1 MALSL
6 PDMTD
11 TPLTLAIKAVARR
24 EELDAFTL
32 EAAFNAML
40 EGEAAPE
47 EIGALLTGLAVRG
60 ETSSE
65 LIAGAR
71 AMRLKSRKVFVEG
84 PLLDTCGTG
93 GLKWTSLNTSTAA
106 AIVIAAAG
114 GRVAKHGNRSVPP
127 KTGSADVLEALGV
140 NIDIDERT
148 FHNCLDGA
156 GVAFMFARSHH
167 SAMKHVAPVRAKLG
181 IRTIFNLLGPLT
193 NPAGAEHQVL
203 GVFSPDWVR
212 PMAETL
218 RSLGTMRAM
227 VVHGVDGIDEISI
240 SGETLVAEIGH
251 GEINEYKLTPAML
264 GLKIS
269 PLSALAGGPPQDNA
283 RAIIELFEG
292 QEGPFRDCVIAN
304 AGAGLYVLGRAG
316 DLLSGVQAAAAALDS
331 GKARE
336 TLSVLADLSHG
347 RDI

>member
-1 MALSL
+1 
-6 PDMTD
+6 MTD
-11 TPLTLAIKAVARR
+11 TALTTAIKAVARH
-24 EELDAFTL
+24 EQLDALTL

-40 EGEAAPE
+40 EGDAAPE

-71 AMRLKSRKVFVEG
+71 AMREKSRKILTDG

-93 GLKWTSLNTSTAA
+93 GLNWTSLNTSTAA
-106 AIVIAAAG
+106 AMVIAAAG

-140 NIDIDERT
+140 NLDIDERT
-148 FHNCLDGA
+148 FHDCLDGA

-167 SAMKHVAPVRAKLG
+167 SAMKHVAPIRARLG

-193 NPAGAEHQVL
+193 NPAGAQHQVL
-203 GVFSPDWVR
+203 GVYSADWVR

-218 RSLGTMRAM
+218 RALGTERAM
-227 VVHGVDGIDEISI
+227 VVHGLDGIDEISI
-240 SGETLVAEIGH
+240 AGDTLVAEIGF

-264 GLKIS
+264 GLSIS
-269 PLSALAGGPPQDNA
+269 PLSALAGGPPEENA
-283 RAIIELFEG
+283 AAILELFEG
-292 QEGPFRDCVIAN
+292 QTGPFRDCVLAN
-304 AGAGLYVLGRAG
+304 AGAGLYVLGKAP
-316 DLLSGVQAAAAALDS
+316 DLMSGVTLAAEAIDTR
-331 GKARE
+331 KARA
-336 TLSVLADLSHG
+336 TLSALVDLSHG
-347 RDI
+347 REA

>member
-1 MALSL
+1 
-6 PDMTD
+6 
-11 TPLTLAIKAVARR
+11 
-24 EELDAFTL
+24 
-32 EAAFNAML
+32 
-40 EGEAAPE
+40 
-47 EIGALLTGLAVRG
+47 
-60 ETSSE
+60 
-65 LIAGAR
+65 
-71 AMRLKSRKVFVEG
+71 
-84 PLLDTCGTG
+84 
-93 GLKWTSLNTSTAA
+93 LKWTSLNTSTAA

-264 GLKIS
+264 GLKMS

-283 RAIIELFEG
+283 RAIMELFEG

-316 DLLSGVQAAAAALDS
+316 DLLSGVQAAAAALDR

>member
-1 MALSL
+1 
-6 PDMTD
+6 MTSD
-11 TPLTLAIKAVARR
+11 TPLTTAIKAIARH
-24 EELDAFTL
+24 EELDALTL
-32 EAAFNAML
+32 EAAFDAML
-40 EGEAAPE
+40 DGDAAPE
-47 EIGALLTGLAVRG
+47 EVGALLTGLAVRG

-71 AMRLKSRKVFVEG
+71 AMRRKSRKIYVDG

-140 NIDIDERT
+140 NLEIDERA

-167 SAMKHVAPVRAKLG
+167 SAMRHVAPIRAKLG

-193 NPAGAEHQVL
+193 NPAGAEYQIL
-203 GVFSPDWVR
+203 GVFAPDWVR

-218 RSLGTMRAM
+218 RALGIERAM
-227 VVHGVDGIDEISI
+227 IVHGVDGIDEISI

-269 PLSALAGGPPQDNA
+269 PLSALAGGPPEQNA
-283 RAIIELFEG
+283 QAISDLFDG
-292 QEGPFRDCVIAN
+292 SKGAFRDCVMAN
-304 AGAGLYVLGRAG
+304 AGAGLYVLGRAP
-316 DLLSGVQAAAAALDS
+316 DLVSGVQLARDALDS
-331 GKARE
+331 GRAAE
-336 TLSVLADLSHG
+336 TLSLLVDVSHG
-347 RDI
+347 RDT

>member
-1 MALSL
+1 
-6 PDMTD
+6 MTD
-11 TPLTLAIKAVARR
+11 TPLTTAIKAIARH
-24 EELDAFTL
+24 EELDALTL

-40 EGEAAPE
+40 EGNAAPE

-71 AMRLKSRKVFVEG
+71 AMREKSRRILIDG

-140 NIDIDERT
+140 NIELDERA
-148 FHNCLDGA
+148 FHNCLGGA

-167 SAMKHVAPVRAKLG
+167 SAMRYVAPIRAKLG

-193 NPAGAEHQVL
+193 NPAGAQHQVL

-218 RSLGTMRAM
+218 RALGTERAM
-227 VVHGVDGIDEISI
+227 VVHGMDGIDEISI
-240 SGETLVAEIGH
+240 SGETRVAEVGF
-251 GEINEYKLTPAML
+251 GEINEYTLTPAMM
-264 GLKIS
+264 GLAMS
-269 PLSALAGGPPQDNA
+269 PLSALAGGPPAENA
-283 RAIIELFEG
+283 AAIIELLEG

-304 AGAGLYVLGRAG
+304 AGAGLYVLGREA
-316 DLLSGVQAAAAALDS
+316 DLISGVQAAAAALDS
-331 GKARE
+331 GQARE